1 MTYEDRINFVEE
13 YIRHWS
19 TFDECSLVE
28 NGFKCFDCMAIFI
41 EDGFTFHF
49 GFYDPSG
56 NKIAHYLLNAES
68 GIAIMLHDERYS
80 EARRNEYSGI
90 LADILGGL
98 IGSEE
103 YFALLNKPITIDEDA
118 PEPMTFEEI
127 WKDILSS
134 MEEGDQEEY

>member
-68 GIAIMLHDERYS
+68 GVALMLYDERYGVNSNS
-80 EARRNEYSGI
+80 EFTGI

-98 IGSEE
+98 LGTDEFFTLI
-103 YFALLNKPITIDEDA
+103 NKPVIICEDA
-118 PEPMTFEEI
+118 PKPMTMEEI

-134 MEEGDQEEY
+134 MEKGDQEEY